1 MANIFERKAD
11 RGGGGTK
18 KVVVGKGLQKQREM
32 HLCILDISIR
42 NFEQPPVKA
51 GQVQLP
57 RPPLLA

>member
-32 HLCILDISIR
+32 HLYAFLIYPSEILSSL
-42 NFEQPPVKA
+42 Q
-51 GQVQLP
+51 
-57 RPPLLA
+57 